1 MLTALLIGVV
11 ILVLFFVISYNSFVS
26 VRNHVKESWSGVDVQ
41 LKRRYDLIPN
51 LVNTVKGYA
60 KYEKDLLE
68 KVTSLRNQALNNIGR
83 YSSQAKDENQML
95 EALKSVFAVAE
106 NYPDLKA
113 SKNFLQLQLELAE
126 TEDKIAAARRLFNG
140 NVRDLN
146 NKVQMFPSS
155 IVASIFNFK
164 EEDFFEVEDN
174 VVRKAVKIDM

>member
-1 MLTALLIGVV
+1 MLTALLIGAI

-26 VRNHVKESWSGVDVQ
+26 VRNHVRESWSGVDVQ

-60 KYEKDLLE
+60 KYEKELLE
-68 KVTSLRNQALNNIGR
+68 KVTSLRNQALNNTGR

-95 EALKSVFAVAE
+95 EALKSVFAVVE

-113 SKNFLQLQLELAE
+113 SGNFLQLQRELAE

-155 IVASIFNFK
+155 IIASIFNFK
-164 EEDFFEVEDN
+164 EEDFFEVEDD
-174 VVRKAVKIDM
+174 VVRKAVKVEL